1 MCNLHSHKQPHIINI
16 FIKSVQEKP
25 TFRALIVLKILK
37 DSRFDTS
44 IYGDQYESHSAFC
57 VTLFA
62 YTAYFVGCG
71 QQKSLFHTDLTPYEN
86 LVVSVL

>member
-1 MCNLHSHKQPHIINI
+1 MPLVAFKDKHSNI
-16 FIKSVQEKP
+16 DQF
-25 TFRALIVLKILK
+25 TRAATIVF

-86 LVVSVL
+86 LVVSIL